1 MGLESHFRGEFGKG
15 FHQKTLSENVCHVDE
30 ALLAQINEIVVKAGR
45 AVFKKKTTSPFA
57 PKVTPT
63 C

>member
-45 AVFKKKTTSPFA
+45 AVFKKKRRR
-57 PKVTPT
+57 TPLRQK
-63 C
+63 